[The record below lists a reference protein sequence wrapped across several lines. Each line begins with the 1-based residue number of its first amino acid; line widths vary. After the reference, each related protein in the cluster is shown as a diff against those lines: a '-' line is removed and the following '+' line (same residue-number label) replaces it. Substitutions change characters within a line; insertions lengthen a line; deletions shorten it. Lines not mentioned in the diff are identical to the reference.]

1 MNSSLQTHVEP
12 LLKMPT
18 STKSSSLKDCF
29 KTLNLCNSLPTVYM
43 LFHRLTCPTPYIYF
57 VWHTSLK
64 LGSHEAPPKDPIST
78 MSSTEEIGKKADL
91 GPEYQRVLPQ
101 AQATAASGDVE
112 RACEMLLTL
121 EKQARLANDVATL
134 KEVVAALLTLCAQH
148 KRWELLKDHVALLSK
163 RRAQKSGAVTVVVQR
178 AMEFLAE
185 TPSDAVKM
193 ELINALRAVAEGKIF
208 LEKERATLTQMLSRM
223 KEARGEIDEAATILQ
238 EVHVETYGA
247 MTKLEKTEYIL
258 EQVRLTLAK
267 KDYVRA
273 NILAKKILRRTLE
286 EKDFQDCKLKF
297 YHLMI
302 EYDTHENNT
311 LELCRH
317 WMAILNTDTVKE
329 KEDMWKKALEHA
341 TVFVVLSAYSNLQN
355 DLLHKL
361 ASEKL
366 AEKVPD
372 FAAVL
377 KKFTTKEII
386 AFPMEQDAVL
396 KKHPVFNHAERG
408 AEWWKLLH
416 TRVVEHNIRV
426 VAEHYDR
433 IHLPHLAKMI
443 GLAEDVRE
451 PCLLLESLELT
462 VLSVWMA
469 VDGEQHLH
477 ARERRLHLRQD
488 RPPCQARVVPPTALA
503 GGAALQLVGYV
514 PQSRSLFLYLP
525 VACMILTCSCA
536 FVGRSGYFAAAS
548 PGGDDVPLS
557 EQREHDPQDL
567 RALAAAARKCALVW
581 QLTDEYFAQHLKHE
595 TQTAAANPRR
605 LLCGSYPCV
614 LAPARVF
621 VIAPKPASE
630 KESYHITTRDG
641 PATAGCP
648 RPRHQTA
655 LPR

>member
-1 MNSSLQTHVEP
+1 
-12 LLKMPT
+12 
-18 STKSSSLKDCF
+18 
-29 KTLNLCNSLPTVYM
+29 
-43 LFHRLTCPTPYIYF
+43 
-57 VWHTSLK
+57 
-64 LGSHEAPPKDPIST
+64 

-91 GPEYQRVLPQ
+91 GPQYQRVLPQ
-101 AQATAASGDVE
+101 AQAVAASGDVE
-112 RACEMLLTL
+112 RACEMLLAL

-134 KEVVAALLTLCAQH
+134 KETVGALLTLCAQH
-148 KRWELLKDHVALLSK
+148 KRWELLKDHVALLAK

-267 KDYVRA
+267 KDFVRA

-286 EKDFQDCKLKF
+286 EKDFQECKLKF

-311 LELCRH
+311 LELYRH
-317 WMAILNTDTVKE
+317 WMAIFNTDMVKD
-329 KEDMWKKALEHA
+329 KDDMWKKALEHA

-366 AEKVPD
+366 TEKVPD

-377 KKFTTKEII
+377 KKFTTKEIV

-396 KKHPVFNHAERG
+396 KQHPIFNHAERG
-408 AEWWKLLH
+408 AEWWKTLH
-416 TRVVEHNIRV
+416 NRVVEHNIRV

-433 IHLPHLAKMI
+433 IRLPHLAKMI
-443 GLAEDVRE
+443 GLSED
-451 PCLLLESLELT
+451 LTESSISTLVSEG
-462 VLSVWMA
+462 SIFA
-469 VDGEQHLH
+469 KI
-477 ARERRLHLRQD
+477 D
-488 RPPCQARVVPPTALA
+488 RPAK
-503 GGAALQLVGYV
+503 LV
-514 PQSRSLFLYLP
+514 SFHR
-525 VACMILTCSCA
+525 
-536 FVGRSGYFAAAS
+536 
-548 PGGDDVPLS
+548 PLS
-557 EQREHDPQDL
+557 PEEQLSNWSADISQLL
-567 RALAAAARKCALVW
+567 RLVE
-581 QLTDEYFAQHLKHE
+581 TTCHLV
-595 TQTAAANPRR
+595 N
-605 LLCGSYPCV
+605 
-614 LAPARVF
+614 
-621 VIAPKPASE
+621 
-630 KESYHITTRDG
+630 KENMIHKI
-641 PATAGCP
+641 
-648 RPRHQTA
+648 
-655 LPR
+655 